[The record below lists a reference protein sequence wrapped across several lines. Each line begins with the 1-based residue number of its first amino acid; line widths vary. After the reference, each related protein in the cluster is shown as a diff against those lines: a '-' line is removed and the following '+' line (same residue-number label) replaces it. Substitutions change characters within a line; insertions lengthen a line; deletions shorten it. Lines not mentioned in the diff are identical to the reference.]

1 MTLCGVRALKLACGL
16 DTRRRESGR
25 VEDAV
30 TRSRRG
36 VSAGR
41 PSRPSCSCVDPP
53 PRHPAEHGAA
63 GTDLLRSSGPAAA
76 LNLVVLRA
84 PEVRGLDRFLPEEAV
99 SPRCLWAPHRE
110 VTVHVITSVR
120 VCDSVSGPSLP
131 GAESRKPVGNE
142 VQSPASCVSQRQRSR
157 HPGATQVPSLPR
169 ENEQGPR
176 ASLRPTPLRPQ
187 G

>member
-1 MTLCGVRALKLACGL
+1 MWGPCVEAGVWVGHPPTRVGAGGGRGDPLTTRGQRRPAKPALVLMHGPPTPPSSGARGGGDRPAPLLGPRCSPQPCRSQGPGSEGPGSL
-16 DTRRRESGR
+16 PSGR
-25 VEDAV
+25 GCE
-30 TRSRRG
+30 S
-36 VSAGR
+36 
-41 PSRPSCSCVDPP
+41 PLPL
-53 PRHPAEHGAA
+53 GASPGGD
-63 GTDLLRSSGPAAA
+63 GTCDHECAR
-76 LNLVVLRA
+76 
-84 PEVRGLDRFLPEEAV
+84 
-99 SPRCLWAPHRE
+99 
-110 VTVHVITSVR
+110 
-120 VCDSVSGPSLP
+120 CDSVSGPSLP